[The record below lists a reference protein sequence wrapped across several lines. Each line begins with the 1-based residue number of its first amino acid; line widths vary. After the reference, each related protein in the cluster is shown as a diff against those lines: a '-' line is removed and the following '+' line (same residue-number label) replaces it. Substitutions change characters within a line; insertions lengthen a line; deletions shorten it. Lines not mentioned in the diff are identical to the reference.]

1 MSATLRH
8 IIAVLLIMIGVHAT
22 AAPYYEGSM
31 RVTFRDSARGRDIPM
46 TIIYASDGRGGVN
59 APLIGTS
66 TNTIPTFRVVVMAHG
81 FQLPVGAYASFATNI
96 CKTFPSTIVVLPETG
111 GELFPNHADFGSD
124 VVSCL
129 LYMQRENTRAGS
141 IWYGHI
147 ANDNIVTGHS
157 MGGGAAMLA
166 AKEILTT
173 TTLKLTSVIVMAPAE
188 TNPSAKQAATFVTVP
203 TLILAGG
210 RDCVTPLAGTVQPIY
225 DSVSSACKVL
235 AVIPGGSHCQF
246 ADDNALCALGEFT
259 CRPTITRVQQ
269 FDRAFRYINFMLRRS
284 DSVARVIDDTQVQ
297 TSMTFLK
304 GSDIIASTV
313 EGCIGD
319 TIRLRTDL
327 NGTNMRWLPGDV
339 RGSSYAVVLRDSITR
354 VTLVNTQC
362 FGESSTSILLRAA
375 PAPAISIASP
385 PEICPF
391 GSARLVARATN
402 ARRIEWSTGEVG
414 DSILV
419 RSPGV
424 YRATAVSAFG
434 CRSAVDS
441 VVVRLVAVPRVGLT
455 VRGDTIAC
463 NGRGLIVV
471 RTDVDSQK
479 YNRIEWSTG
488 AVGTQLSITQP
499 GRYSVF
505 ARAVPRDGNDC
516 VVFSDTVI
524 VSLRNIDAP
533 TPTLSYE
540 RDTLWSSSGTSYLWT
555 LDGVTIPGATKRYHV
570 PTTSGLYQVR
580 VAYDAD
586 RACEE
591 LSAPLT
597 VTLTT
602 SVPTDA
608 RSGLTID
615 VVSGLVTIHGCS
627 PGEVVRLISVRGE
640 RCAEAEAG
648 TSGTAHLRGS
658 FANGMYLVL
667 IGTSVS
673 RPVLYWVE

>member
-1 MSATLRH
+1 
-8 IIAVLLIMIGVHAT
+8 MIGVHAT

-46 TIIYASDGRGGVN
+46 TIVYASDGRNGVN

-111 GELFPNHADFGSD
+111 GELFPNHADFASD
-124 VVSCL
+124 MVSCIR
-129 LYMQRENTRAGS
+129 YMQRENTRAGS

-147 ANDNIVTGHS
+147 ANDNIVAGHS

-173 TTLKLTSVIVMAPAE
+173 TAFKLTSVIALAPAE
-188 TNPSAKQAATFVTVP
+188 TNPSAKQAATFVSVP

-210 RDCVTPLAGTVQPIY
+210 RDCVTPLAGTVQPIF

-235 AVIPGGSHCQF
+235 AVIPGGGHCQF

-259 CRPTITRVQQ
+259 CRPTITRAQQ

-284 DSVARVIDDTQVQ
+284 DSVARVFDDTQVQ

-304 GSDIIASTV
+304 GSDIIASAI

-319 TIRLRTDL
+319 TIRLRTDRQ
-327 NGTNMRWLPGDV
+327 GAYMRWLPGDV

-362 FGESSTSILLRAA
+362 FGATSTSIVLRGV
-375 PAPAISIASP
+375 PTPSITIASP

-391 GSARLVARATN
+391 GTARLVARATN
-402 ARRIEWSTGEVG
+402 AQRIEWSTGEVG

-419 RSPGV
+419 RAPGV
-424 YRATAVSAFG
+424 YRATAVSANG
-434 CRSAVDS
+434 CRSAIDS
-441 VVVRLVAVPRVGLT
+441 TIVRLVAVPRVRLT
-455 VRGDTIAC
+455 VTGDTLAC
-463 NGRGLIVV
+463 NGRGLISIS
-471 RTDVDSQK
+471 TDVDTSM
-479 YNRIEWSTG
+479 YNRVEWSTG
-488 AVGTQLSITQP
+488 LVGSTLSIRQP
-499 GRYSVF
+499 GMYTVF
-505 ARAVPRDGNDC
+505 ARAIPRDGNDC
-516 VVFSDTVI
+516 VLFSDTTV

-533 TPTLSYE
+533 TPTLTYE
-540 RDTLWSSSGTSYLWT
+540 RDTLWSSVGQTYVWT
-555 LDGVTIPGATKRYHV
+555 LDGVTIPGATKPYHV
-570 PTTSGLYQVR
+570 PTTSGSYRVR

-586 RACEE
+586 RTCEE

-602 SVPTDA
+602 SVSTDTHSELIIDVS
-608 RSGLTID
+608 SGL
-615 VVSGLVTIHGCS
+615 LTIHGCRA
-627 PGEVVRLISVRGE
+627 GEVVRLLSSRGE
-640 RCAEAEAG
+640 RCAETEADA
-648 TSGTAHLRGS
+648 SGTAHLRGS

-667 IGTSVS
+667 VGTSIS